1 MEMRDI
7 AIDIA
12 KVLSEKKAQDITVI
26 DISTKSSFA
35 DYFVNATAGSERQLA
50 ALIDFVQGT
59 AEKHGL
65 EQKSVEGRQGSGWM
79 LVDYGDIIVNI
90 FTAETRE
97 RYALDKVW
105 GDCET
110 IFIEN

>member
-7 AIDIA
+7 AIEIA
-12 KVLSEKKAQDITVI
+12 NVLSEKKARDITVI
-26 DISTKSSFA
+26 DISQKSSFA

-50 ALIDFVQGT
+50 ALLDF
-59 AEKHGL
+59 AEDKAYENGL
-65 EQKSVEGRQGSGWM
+65 EQKRVEGRQGSGWM
-79 LVDYGDIIVNI
+79 LIDYGDIIVNI

-97 RYALDKVW
+97 KYALDKVW